1 MLETYEK
8 YEDLV
13 NKSTST
19 SMDLELGRIGKEE
32 AIKTCKD
39 AFDVQ
44 AALIIKMN
52 EFYLDNLNS
61 EEELL
66 MAQAALIGNPR
77 NLRDNF
83 RHNIEELRR
92 NNAAVFNTSSDVE
105 VKVSNIPHLQEKE
118 NSIIEGL
125 RECRNF
131 VDEEQNQCALL
142 SKEKRLLVNMIADL
156 LTDVNHL
163 ENDDIDL
170 SNIDVMKSSI
180 ESLEKQL
187 ISVSKINPEVSKERE
202 EVVYYIDGVET
213 KENHVIGNV
222 VKKIRYEVLKKEKT
236 LKDLEKEE
244 INKSKNNHTL
254 EKGLPREA
262 IPDLKDEKYAL
273 VWMHE
278 VRRLAEKFKDDKG
291 NEGRFTTLI
300 RNSLKIEADKIRA
313 ATLIDPLEIVKLIK
327 SKYIDSG
334 QAVKSCLKEILKRNT
349 PKTIEESISA
359 MELTNSQLKLF
370 KRLGYEQLLS
380 HPLMDNLSTKIFR
393 QEDMELYIVAL
404 NEHLSNNEENSFLT
418 SSPAREAENSMVAI
432 AQDEN
437 YNLT

>member
-1 MLETYEK
+1 MRRARVARLDLANSTNLYKYLISFMSVDNRRRNTIRVDYLSQSEETISAKVEEFTLQEILPSRNPTLEELKETLNMCINKTSTNLTGLERNLVEAFQEKRDVENKLKENANPESSQQSLNIFISNMLEVIDHILSKKESGKEMLETYEK

-13 NKSTST
+13 NKSTTT

-39 AFDVQ
+39 ALDIQ
-44 AALIIKMN
+44 ADLIIKIN

-61 EEELL
+61 DEELL

-131 VDEEQNQCALL
+131 VDEEQNQRALL

-222 VKKIRYEVLKKEKT
+222 VKKIRYEVLKKR
-236 LKDLEKEE
+236 
-244 INKSKNNHTL
+244 KN
-254 EKGLPREA
+254 
-262 IPDLKDEKYAL
+262 I
-273 VWMHE
+273 
-278 VRRLAEKFKDDKG
+278 
-291 NEGRFTTLI
+291 EG
-300 RNSLKIEADKIRA
+300 S
-313 ATLIDPLEIVKLIK
+313 
-327 SKYIDSG
+327 
-334 QAVKSCLKEILKRNT
+334 
-349 PKTIEESISA
+349 
-359 MELTNSQLKLF
+359 
-370 KRLGYEQLLS
+370 
-380 HPLMDNLSTKIFR
+380 
-393 QEDMELYIVAL
+393 
-404 NEHLSNNEENSFLT
+404 
-418 SSPAREAENSMVAI
+418 
-432 AQDEN
+432 
-437 YNLT
+437 

>member
-1 MLETYEK
+1 M
-8 YEDLV
+8 
-13 NKSTST
+13 
-19 SMDLELGRIGKEE
+19 
-32 AIKTCKD
+32 
-39 AFDVQ
+39 
-44 AALIIKMN
+44 
-52 EFYLDNLNS
+52 
-61 EEELL
+61 
-66 MAQAALIGNPR
+66 
-77 NLRDNF
+77 
-83 RHNIEELRR
+83 
-92 NNAAVFNTSSDVE
+92 
-105 VKVSNIPHLQEKE
+105 
-118 NSIIEGL
+118 
-125 RECRNF
+125 
-131 VDEEQNQCALL
+131 
-142 SKEKRLLVNMIADL
+142 
-156 LTDVNHL
+156 
-163 ENDDIDL
+163 
-170 SNIDVMKSSI
+170 
-180 ESLEKQL
+180 
-187 ISVSKINPEVSKERE
+187 
-202 EVVYYIDGVET
+202 
-213 KENHVIGNV
+213 
-222 VKKIRYEVLKKEKT
+222 
-236 LKDLEKEE
+236 KDLEKEE

-432 AQDEN
+432 AQD
-437 YNLT
+437 